1 MTLGRPA
8 RLLAACLA
16 TLVLAGVTTAGAS
29 ARQHGARSAP
39 MLLGLMDDALLGNVP
54 DVAFPVV
61 HNLHA
66 QVIRYDLSWA
76 APRPANPPMR
86 PIPMTRPTTGRSRT
100 ASWRAP
106 TRSAF
111 PFY

>member
-1 MTLGRPA
+1 MTLAPPA

-16 TLVLAGVTTAGAS
+16 TLALAGVTDVGAS
-29 ARQHGARSAP
+29 SRQHGARSAP

-54 DVAFPVV
+54 AVAFPVV

-76 APRPANPPMR
+76 APRR
-86 PIPMTRPTTGRSRT
+86 QTRPCDQSR
-100 ASWRAP
+100 
-106 TRSAF
+106 
-111 PFY
+111 